1 MNWQVY
7 IIICAD
13 NSLYTGITTDIERRF
28 RQHTEGRG
36 ARYFRGRAP
45 RRVVF
50 LERGHCRSTASRREA
65 EIKKMR
71 RAEKCLLIASPV
83 NEIEIGGADPLL

>member
-7 IIICAD
+7 IILCAD
-13 NSLYTGITTDIERRF
+13 NSLYTGITTAIERRF
-28 RQHTEGRG
+28 RQHAEGAG
-36 ARYFRGRAP
+36 AKYLRGRAP

-50 LERGHCRSTASRREA
+50 LEGGHSRSTAGRREA

-71 RAEKCLLIASPV
+71 RAEKCRLIASPV
-83 NEIEIGGADPLL
+83 NEVEISGADPLP